1 MNILNNIRQSF
12 IDIFKVWR
20 QEFRNVFHDAGVMIF
35 FLLLPTAYPIVYSLI
50 YNPELVREVPV
61 VVVDNSRTALS
72 RQFIRS
78 ANATQN
84 IDVVGYAADIHEAQR
99 AMHEKACYGII
110 MLPSDFSTKIGRGE
124 QTNVVVYCDMSL
136 LLRYKAILS
145 AISEVGFIED
155 AKVQMDVVDQMG
167 ASYITSSNMNPVQS
181 YSFAMGDT
189 EMGFASFI
197 LPGILILILQQSMV
211 LGIGMLGAG
220 ENERRL
226 KHNGVDPQSVN
237 TGVLNTM
244 IGRALCYFMI
254 YLPSTIY
261 ILYFVPRFFLFPQAG
276 DYVQIFLFVLPYLLT
291 CVFFGMTLQV
301 FIREREDAFPVVVF
315 TSVIFLFLSGLTWPR
330 YAMSPIWKMLS
341 DIIPATWGVEG
352 FIKMNGNSSTLAQV
366 SPDYQT
372 LWIMCI
378 VYFILAYFVY
388 RFVDYRKTAR
398 PLRDSRLKK

>member
-1 MNILNNIRQSF
+1 
-12 IDIFKVWR
+12 
-20 QEFRNVFHDAGVMIF
+20 
-35 FLLLPTAYPIVYSLI
+35 
-50 YNPELVREVPV
+50 
-61 VVVDNSRTALS
+61 
-72 RQFIRS
+72 
-78 ANATQN
+78 
-84 IDVVGYAADIHEAQR
+84 
-99 AMHEKACYGII
+99 
-110 MLPSDFSTKIGRGE
+110 
-124 QTNVVVYCDMSL
+124 
-136 LLRYKAILS
+136 
-145 AISEVGFIED
+145 
-155 AKVQMDVVDQMG
+155 
-167 ASYITSSNMNPVQS
+167 
-181 YSFAMGDT
+181 
-189 EMGFASFI
+189 
-197 LPGILILILQQSMV
+197 MV